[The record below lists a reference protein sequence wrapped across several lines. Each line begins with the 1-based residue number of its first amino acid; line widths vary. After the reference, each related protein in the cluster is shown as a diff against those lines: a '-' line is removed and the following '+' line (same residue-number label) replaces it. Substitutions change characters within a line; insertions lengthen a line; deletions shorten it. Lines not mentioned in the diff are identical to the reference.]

1 MLDPPSQA
9 ALIATGVRGSLAGGG
24 VEGSA
29 QQAESPGAEGEGWYI
44 RMTGNALCLQQR
56 HLWRRDC
63 RDP

>member
-29 QQAESPGAEGEGWYI
+29 QQAESPWAEGEGFTCGAVSGEAAVVV
-44 RMTGNALCLQQR
+44 RLL
-56 HLWRRDC
+56 
-63 RDP
+63 